1 MNETKTFED
10 AYNAANEVFSSADA
24 QPSELPQGDMQT
36 AVEEASTQAPIANQ
50 SEATAADNSGEVN
63 TLEQAITAAEKS
75 VELLNRERQ
84 ENEALRQRL
93 AQMEQASRQQSEQVA
108 QQQSERATADEI
120 PILDISSMA
129 FDDDETIKQKQAE
142 YANKVMEYSQKH
154 IMDELAPY
162 IEAAR
167 EGLAEKERAQ
177 TLQEL
182 GNIPQLAGL
191 SDSIND
197 VEHIIANNP
206 IFATQNDMSLSD
218 KYINAYMMLKG
229 MSAVNNPPSGPT
241 AEDFMKMYNENSQ
254 LQDMVERERIAKLNQ
269 TASQVPPLSSS
280 SGAANIAL
288 NIKEKPKTFEDASK
302 MAFSFFNNK
311 N

>member
-1 MNETKTFED
+1 MDETKTFED
-10 AYNAANEVFSSADA
+10 AYNAANEAFS
-24 QPSELPQGDMQT
+24 
-36 AVEEASTQAPIANQ
+36 
-50 SEATAADNSGEVN
+50 AADNQQTEQTQGDVQAEVGEETPTENQTEVTADSGGEVN
-63 TLEQAITAAEKS
+63 TLERAITAAEKS

-84 ENEALRQRL
+84 ENETLRQRI
-93 AQMEQASRQQSEQVA
+93 AQMEQASRQQSEQVVQA
-108 QQQSERATADEI
+108 QEQRATADEI

-142 YANKVMEYSQKH
+142 YVNKVMEYSQKH

-177 TLQEL
+177 TLQQL

-191 SDSIND
+191 GDSIND

-206 IFATQNDMSLSD
+206 IFSAQSDMSLSD

-229 MSAVNNPPSGPT
+229 MNAVNTPPSSPT
-241 AEDFMKMYNENSQ
+241 AEDFMKMYNENPQ
-254 LQDMVERERIAKLNQ
+254 LQDMVERERIAKLNDTTQ
-269 TASQVPPLSSS
+269 QIPPLSSS

>member
-1 MNETKTFED
+1 MEETKTFDD
-10 AYNAANEVFSSADA
+10 AYNAANEMFTDNADGSEQQIESAVNSDNENVVE
-24 QPSELPQGDMQT
+24 QQT
-36 AVEEASTQAPIANQ
+36 NTDNAEETN
-50 SEATAADNSGEVN
+50 EMN
-63 TLEQAITAAEKS
+63 TLDRAVTAAEKS

-84 ENEALRQRL
+84 ENETLRQRI
-93 AQMEQASRQQSEQVA
+93 AQMEQASRQQSEQAVQA
-108 QQQSERATADEI
+108 QEQRATADEI
-120 PILDISSMA
+120 PILDVSGMA
-129 FDDDETIKQKQAE
+129 FDDDETIKRKQGE
-142 YANKVMEYSQKH
+142 YAKAMMEYSQKH

-167 EGLAEKERAQ
+167 EGLLEKERAQ
-177 TLQEL
+177 TLQQL

-191 SDSIND
+191 GESIND

-206 IFATQNDMSLSD
+206 IFSSQSDMSLSD

-229 MSAVNNPPSGPT
+229 MNAVNTPPSGPT
-241 AEDFMKMYNENSQ
+241 AEDFMKMYNENPQ
-254 LQDMVERERIAKLNQ
+254 LQDMVERERIAKLNTGTPQ
-269 TASQVPPLSSS
+269 NIPPLSSAG
-280 SGAANIAL
+280 GAANIAL